1 MYDVVLSSH
10 PAGIWGC
17 NRFIYWCETNADVLA
32 RAPLATFRRQV
43 LVGGSANSLLR
54 YAHSSPSARAETLTS
69 THAASSRG
77 SWPRSIALLSDDGDI
92 NSAQDGLLYSEYL
105 GRISLGSRQSTVV
118 NELRAASLVYLDHQI
133 QSAAEQ
139 GDGSHRHVYALE

>member
-1 MYDVVLSSH
+1 MSSYH
-10 PAGIWGC
+10 AGIWGRD
-17 NRFIYWCETNADVLA
+17 RFIYWCETNANVLA
-32 RAPLATFRRQV
+32 RAPLDTFRRQV

-54 YAHSSPSARAETLTS
+54 CAHSSCFAHAETLAITQ
-69 THAASSRG
+69 TVPSRG
-77 SWPRSIALLSDDGDI
+77 SWPRSIALLSDDSDI
-92 NSAQDGLLYSEYL
+92 NSVQDGLLYSEYL
-105 GRISLGSRQSTVV
+105 GRISQGSRQSTVV